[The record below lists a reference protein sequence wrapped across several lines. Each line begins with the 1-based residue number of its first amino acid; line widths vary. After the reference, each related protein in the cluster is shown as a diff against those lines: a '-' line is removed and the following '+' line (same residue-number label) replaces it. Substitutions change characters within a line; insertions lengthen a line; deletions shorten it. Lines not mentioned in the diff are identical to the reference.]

1 MRLCRYLRV
10 PLVLSFFATEDRI
23 HKLQSAKLRGILD
36 SVLFEPGRYL
46 HVDHG
51 SSEPEMVPTQHK
63 ALLSTPYGLILNE
76 LLLSPD
82 TIIQGVLSLMNG
94 AMSLDTG
101 SVCDIA
107 DDDFSVSVDII
118 LYIVRLGARL
128 DNYVTFAIQQARNG
142 HPSMEVKLR
151 DVSLTPE
158 NLSVLDRGMEQ
169 MRNLMHGELEDLL
182 DDYLSKLDMQIK
194 KDPKNERLISR
205 NSRLSS
211 DLHAH
216 KLLLY
221 RNSSYAQLDSKA
233 LKTVVGSFAFLTTR
247 HTWNRAVRNFGRI
260 LVPEHELYELLTT
273 QRRKIITFAR
283 SLEQY
288 PLDEVMQ
295 TALEVATSS
304 TGCFRPSKNVM
315 DIKNRWSI
323 IRGPRSRGRF
333 AVGSTRASKVV
344 ADGEEEGSQSLSRQ
358 KSVTLG
364 EIADTGNLGVE
375 LNLQLGQV
383 CDRFYR

>member
-1 MRLCRYLRV
+1 MPWATSAVRRCRYLRV

-46 HVDHG
+46 HIDHG

-94 AMSLDTG
+94 AISLDTG
-101 SVCDIA
+101 VVCDIA

-169 MRNLMHGELEDLL
+169 MRSLMHGELDDLL
-182 DDYLSKLDMQIK
+182 DDYL
-194 KDPKNERLISR
+194 
-205 NSRLSS
+205 
-211 DLHAH
+211 
-216 KLLLY
+216 
-221 RNSSYAQLDSKA
+221 
-233 LKTVVGSFAFLTTR
+233 
-247 HTWNRAVRNFGRI
+247 
-260 LVPEHELYELLTT
+260 
-273 QRRKIITFAR
+273 
-283 SLEQY
+283 
-288 PLDEVMQ
+288 
-295 TALEVATSS
+295 
-304 TGCFRPSKNVM
+304 
-315 DIKNRWSI
+315 
-323 IRGPRSRGRF
+323 
-333 AVGSTRASKVV
+333 
-344 ADGEEEGSQSLSRQ
+344 
-358 KSVTLG
+358 
-364 EIADTGNLGVE
+364 
-375 LNLQLGQV
+375 
-383 CDRFYR
+383 